1 MTLVKVNLKHIIIH
15 KSMSFMYAVRGEL
28 ANTLVLSAIMVRHV
42 VMLKVIRPGTFID
55 GKWRTKSCCLFNFH
69 THLIHWDEE

>member
-28 ANTLVLSAIMVRHV
+28 ANTLVLSATIVRHV
-42 VMLKVIRPGTFID
+42 VMLKVIRPGI
-55 GKWRTKSCCLFNFH
+55 
-69 THLIHWDEE
+69 